1 MIKANRKECR
11 KKLAEL
17 LEQKLTV
24 DNSFAGEVHAQ
35 PVKGFGSTPA
45 IVVSTSGSARSQ
57 NTFNGLANVY
67 YFAVETFITYP
78 TPEDTTYTRETV
90 EDSLDDIEAGIA
102 EVVTENQ
109 VVQNYWESLAFLDRT
124 EAVQIELDGTAYRF
138 EQFTIEVS

>member
-1 MIKANRKECR
+1 MIRANRKECR

-17 LEQKLTV
+17 LETKLTI

-45 IVVSTSGSARSQ
+45 VVVSTSGSVRSQ
-57 NTFNGLANVY
+57 GTFQGLTNVY

-90 EDSLDDIEAGIA
+90 EDSLDDIEAAIA

-109 VVQNYWESLAFLDRT
+109 RVANYWEGLAFSDRT

-138 EQFTIEVS
+138 EQYVIEVS